1 MSKEQIGR
9 QTAIFRSSEAMKE
22 VADESIDVVIT
33 SPPYNRGKNYQSDD
47 SSCHNDAL
55 PTKDYHQLL
64 TRVFSECLRAL
75 KKDGVFF
82 LNIGDSATDQGKSEE
97 VLQVA
102 KRAGFH
108 HLQTVIWVKSLLGR
122 GHYTPSGGLRRLNNI
137 WESVY
142 VLVKH
147 KKQYRYDT
155 KAIGIPYADKSNIG
169 RYSETDL
176 RDAGNVWFIPYSKT
190 TGKTVKKGHDAPF
203 PVELARRCI
212 NLVPKTKRVLD
223 PFLGSGVTLAACEDL
238 GIVGIGYELFPRRQL
253 IRETILGPCPQ
264 ARETLLL
271 PHLEK
276 AIFLLA
282 KAVDENDGLPKA
294 LEKLG
299 GTRKGQGDRQILLD
313 VLDALELAPDL
324 RRRLKAKQDNSSE
337 AATP

>member
-1 MSKEQIGR
+1 MSTEKIGG
-9 QTAIFRSSEAMKE
+9 QTAIYRSSEAMNE
-22 VADESIDVVIT
+22 VEDESIDVVVT

-47 SSCHNDAL
+47 SKSHNDAL
-55 PTKDYHQLL
+55 PEDDYHGLL
-64 TRVFSECLRAL
+64 SRVFGECLRCL
-75 KKDGVFF
+75 KRDGVFF
-82 LNIGDSATDQGKSEE
+82 LNIGDSATDQGKSED
-97 VLQVA
+97 VLQLA
-102 KRAGFH
+102 KKAGFH

-203 PVELARRCI
+203 PVELARRCL
-212 NLVPKTKRVLD
+212 NLVPDTKRVLD

-238 GIVGIGYELFPRRQL
+238 GLEGVGYELFPRRQL
-253 IRETILGPCPQ
+253 IRETIVGPCPQ
-264 ARETLLL
+264 SRPDVLL

-276 AIFLLA
+276 AVALLA
-282 KAVDENDGLPKA
+282 KAVNESDTLPKT
-294 LEKLG
+294 LEKLSG
-299 GTRKGQGDRQILLD
+299 SRKGRGDRQILRE
-313 VLDALELAPDL
+313 VLEALKLAPDL
-324 RRRLKAKQDNSSE
+324 CQRLESE
-337 AATP
+337 EKDDSQSAAA